1 VLSNVDAL
9 ARRLQRRRRANSVK
23 NAVLF
28 TALIPR
34 NVGVVLIRGYRAAI
48 SPLYG
53 DVCRYYPSCSAY
65 GLGSVQQRGLV
76 IGSLLTAWRILRCN
90 PWTAGGIDDVSA
102 AKHSR
107 YRVTRFGWVIPAGW
121 ANTAVPLDSGM
132 ADHDHE
138 HSTSGVAGHEAS
150 VGPRAASAAVSPD
163 GSRDDAELVLSSSTM
178 SRKD

>member
-1 VLSNVDAL
+1 M
-9 ARRLQRRRRANSVK
+9 K

-28 TALIPR
+28 AALIPR
-34 NVGVVLIRGYRAAI
+34 NIGVLVIRGYRAAI

-76 IGSLLTAWRILRCN
+76 IGSGLTAWRILRCN
-90 PWTAGGIDDVSA
+90 PWTAGGIDDVRA

-121 ANTAVPLDSGM
+121 ADS
-132 ADHDHE
+132 
-138 HSTSGVAGHEAS
+138 
-150 VGPRAASAAVSPD
+150 AASADLDALGHDHGHAHTS
-163 GSRDDAELVLSSSTM
+163 GSGVHSASAAPHFHSDTADVATPEPPRDDAGLARFSPTL

>member
-1 VLSNVDAL
+1 M
-9 ARRLQRRRRANSVK
+9 K

-28 TALIPR
+28 AALIPR
-34 NVGVVLIRGYRAAI
+34 NIGVLVIRGYRAAI

-76 IGSLLTAWRILRCN
+76 IGSGLTAWRILRCN
-90 PWTAGGIDDVSA
+90 PWTAGGIDDVRA

-121 ANTAVPLDSGM
+121 ADS
-132 ADHDHE
+132 
-138 HSTSGVAGHEAS
+138 
-150 VGPRAASAAVSPD
+150 AASADLDALGHDHGHAHTS
-163 GSRDDAELVLSSSTM
+163 GSGVHSASAAPHFHFDTADVAAPEPPRDDAELARFSPTL